1 MNLLL
6 LYGFDIYFTD
16 MEKKDAWLRSLMMTI
31 IGTTISIILTFGTSS
46 IIDNGRQKAE
56 GRQLAMMAIHDIDNT
71 AEEFR
76 SMSKN
81 EKTDFSKAQYLLTHL
96 DRIEEVGAD
105 TLNSV
110 LMFVLH
116 ESGENGFF
124 DDSSEQLFLSSQDS
138 WKYIDNTTFIDA
150 VTEFYQTRRQTFES
164 VTHGIIWEKPIE
176 ENVFYS
182 RQMSSVNYSVDEAAF
197 LAEHLRQDRVK
208 YYIECSPARQR
219 AYNQVAD
226 AFDMT
231 SKRCKFIM
239 GITDGEMQRY
249 IESKDHP
256 GKRVKDKNLVGKW
269 VLTSNDD
276 YFQGFEFI
284 ENHTIKST
292 VIQHYFD
299 PFFTGHMDIHFYY
312 NGTWE
317 IQGDSLITIISSNY
331 DYSLDTSSIRS
342 LPGKEQYIKKLV
354 SDWKEATAANMAS
367 NSSEERNRLAYRVAL
382 DPSGDRI
389 EMTTGTSGA
398 ETVYYIT
405 KETAS
410 ATVIDKR

>member
-1 MNLLL
+1 MGLTL
-6 LYGFDIYFTD
+6 FTD
-16 MEKKDAWLRSLMMTI
+16 MEKKDAWIRSLMMTI

-46 IIDNGRQKAE
+46 IIDRGKQKAE

-96 DRIEEVGAD
+96 DRINEVGAD

-110 LMFVLH
+110 LIFVLH
-116 ESGENGFF
+116 ESGENGLF
-124 DDSSEQLFLSSQDS
+124 DDSTEQLFLSSQDS
-138 WKYIDNTTFIDA
+138 WKYIDNATFIDA
-150 VTEFYQTRRQTFES
+150 VTEFYQSRRQTFES
-164 VTHGIIWEKPIE
+164 VTHGIIWEKPID

-182 RQMSSVNYSVDEAAF
+182 RQMSSLNYSVDEAAF

-219 AYNQVAD
+219 AYNQLAD

-239 GITDGEMQRY
+239 GITDGEMQSY
-249 IESKDHP
+249 IESRNHQ

-269 VLTSNDD
+269 VLTTNDD
-276 YFQGFEFI
+276 LFQGMEFN
-284 ENHTIKST
+284 ENHTVKST
-292 VIQHYFD
+292 VIQHYID
-299 PFFTGHMDIHFYY
+299 PFFTGHLDINFCY

-317 IQGDSLITIISSNY
+317 IQGDSLITVISSNY
-331 DYSLDTSSIRS
+331 DYSLDTTRVKS
-342 LPGKEQYIKKLV
+342 LPGKDQYLKKLV
-354 SDWKEATAANMAS
+354 KDWEESNAAQIAER
-367 NSSEERNRLAYRVAL
+367 SSEESKRLAYRVAL

-389 EMTTGTSGA
+389 EMIANTSGN

-405 KETAS
+405 KETS
-410 ATVIDKR
+410 TMQTP